1 MANLTQGV
9 ARGHS
14 PAVAVA
20 IVVVTGPDSGQRFEL
35 TRGSALVG
43 SLDTCDLVLTDP
55 TVSRQ
60 HLRLELLDDGLKA
73 TDLKSRNGVYFN
85 GSRLSEAHLP
95 LGARL
100 KLGDTEL
107 RIDALDR
114 QRPAPGTQT
123 EYHGLAGSSAAMRE
137 VISTVQKVAPTRG
150 TVLIQGETGTGK
162 EVAARAIHR
171 GSGRKGELVVF
182 DCGAASP
189 GVIASEL
196 FGHVRGAFTDARTD
210 RPGAAVD
217 ADGGTLFLDEI
228 GELDLSLQASLLRLL
243 ENQEVKPVGGGKSRK
258 VDVRVVAATNR
269 DLQAEVEAGRFREDL
284 LFRLAVVTVVLPPLR
299 ERLDDLPV
307 LARRVLDEARLE
319 LELSDDTLAILRSY
333 TWPGN
338 VRELKNVL
346 FRTATL
352 GGAPDLA
359 AGKLPSKPPPVSS
372 AAAAAAPA
380 REPAIDDDLPA
391 DYRRARES
399 LLSRFERQYIKDLL
413 EKSGGN
419 VSQAARTAG
428 IARAHMYR
436 LLNKHGLQ
444 GE

>member
-1 MANLTQGV
+1 MTLTRGV
-9 ARGHS
+9 PGREPG

-20 IVVVTGPDSGQRFEL
+20 IVVVTGPDSGSRLEL
-35 TRGSALVG
+35 TRGTAIIG
-43 SLDTCDLVLTDP
+43 TLDTCDLVLTDP

-60 HLRLELLDDGLKA
+60 HLKLELGSGGLKA
-73 TDLKSRNGVYFN
+73 IDLKSRNGVWFN
-85 GSRLSEAHLP
+85 GSKLTEALLP

-100 KLGDTEL
+100 QLGDTEL

-114 QRPAPGTQT
+114 PKPAPGLETA
-123 EYHGLAGSSAAMRE
+123 YHGLLGGSAAMRE
-137 VISTVQKVAPTRG
+137 VISTVQKVAPTKG

-162 EVAARAIHR
+162 EVAARAIHA

-182 DCGAASP
+182 DCGAASH

-196 FGHVRGAFTDARTD
+196 FGHVKGAFTDARSD
-210 RPGAAVD
+210 RTGAAVD

-228 GELDLSLQASLLRLL
+228 GELDLGLQASLLRLL
-243 ENQEVKPVGGGKSRK
+243 ENQEVKPVGGSRSRK
-258 VDVRVVAATNR
+258 VDVRLVAATNR
-269 DLQAEVEAGRFREDL
+269 DLQAEVNAGRFRQDL

-299 ERLDDLPV
+299 ERLDDLPL
-307 LARRVLDEARLE
+307 LARKLLDDAQLSLE
-319 LELSDDTLAILRSY
+319 LHDETLAILRSY

-352 GGAPDLA
+352 GGAPDL
-359 AGKLPSKPPPVSS
+359 SSSS
-372 AAAAAAPA
+372 ASPAPSIPKATQPAASAPA
-380 REPAIDDDLPA
+380 LDDDLPP

-399 LLSRFERQYIKDLL
+399 LLARFEKQYVKELL

-419 VSQAARTAG
+419 VSAAARTAG

-436 LLNKHGLQ
+436 LLNKHGLH

>member
-1 MANLTQGV
+1 M
-9 ARGHS
+9 
-14 PAVAVA
+14 AVAV
-20 IVVVTGPDSGQRFEL
+20 VVVTGPDAGSRLEL
-35 TRGSALVG
+35 TRGTALIG
-43 SLDTCDLVLTDP
+43 TLDTCDLVLTDP

-60 HLRLELLDDGLKA
+60 HLKLELGAGGLKA
-73 TDLKSRNGVYFN
+73 TDLKSRNGVWFN
-85 GSRLSEAHLP
+85 GSKLTEALMP
-95 LGARL
+95 IGARL
-100 KLGDTEL
+100 QLGDTEL

-114 QRPAPGTQT
+114 PKPQPGRET
-123 EYHGLAGSSAAMRE
+123 EYHGLLGGSAAMRE
-137 VISTVQKVAPTRG
+137 VISTVQKVAPTKV

-162 EVAARAIHR
+162 EVAARAIHA
-171 GSGRKGELVVF
+171 GSGRKGELIVF
-182 DCGAASP
+182 DAGAASP

-196 FGHVRGAFTDARTD
+196 FGHVKGAFTDARTD

-243 ENQEVKPVGGGKSRK
+243 ENHEVKPVGGSRSRK
-258 VDVRVVAATNR
+258 VDVRLVAATNR
-269 DLQAEVEAGRFREDL
+269 DLQAEVNAGRFRQDL

-299 ERLDDLPV
+299 ERLDDLPL
-307 LARRVLDEARLE
+307 LARKLLDDAQLSLE
-319 LELSDDTLAILRSY
+319 LHDETLAILRSY

-352 GGAPDLA
+352 GGAPDLSSGSHTPIPRATQPA
-359 AGKLPSKPPPVSS
+359 AMAVK
-372 AAAAAAPA
+372 AAAPA
-380 REPAIDDDLPA
+380 LDDDLPP

-399 LLSRFERQYIKDLL
+399 LLARFEKQYVKDLL

-419 VSQAARTAG
+419 VSAAARTAG

>member
-1 MANLTQGV
+1 MLTKGV
-9 ARGHS
+9 PGREPA

-20 IVVVTGPDSGQRFEL
+20 VVVVSGPDAGSRLEL
-35 TRGSALVG
+35 ARGSALVG
-43 SLDTCDLVLTDP
+43 TLDTCDLVLTDP

-60 HLRLELLDDGLKA
+60 HLKLELLTDGLRA
-73 TDLKSRNGVYFN
+73 TDLKSRNGVWFN
-85 GSRLSEAHLP
+85 GSKLTEAVLP

-100 KLGDTEL
+100 QLGDTEL
-107 RIDALDR
+107 RIDPLDR
-114 QRPAPGTQT
+114 PKPAPGRET
-123 EYHGLAGSSAAMRE
+123 EYHGLLGGSAAMRE
-137 VISTVQKVAPTRG
+137 VISTVKKVAPTKG

-162 EVAARAIHR
+162 EVAARALHQ
-171 GSGRKGELVVF
+171 GSGRKGELIVF

-228 GELDLSLQASLLRLL
+228 GELDLSLQTSLLRLL
-243 ENQEVKPVGGGKSRK
+243 ENHEVKPVGGSRSRK

-269 DLQAEVEAGRFREDL
+269 DLRVEVDAGRFRQDL

-299 ERLDDLPV
+299 ERLDDLPL
-307 LARRVLDEARLE
+307 LARKLLDDAQLSLE
-319 LELSDDTLAILRSY
+319 LTDETLSILRSY

-359 AGKLPSKPPPVSS
+359 AANPQ
-372 AAAAAAPA
+372 
-380 REPAIDDDLPA
+380 PAIPKTTVSKKPEAGPALDEDLPA

-399 LLSRFERQYIKDLL
+399 LLARFEKQYVKDLL

>member
-1 MANLTQGV
+1 MLTQGV
-9 ARGHS
+9 PHRESGPS
-14 PAVAVA
+14 VAVA
-20 IVVVTGPDSGQRFEL
+20 IVVVTGPDRGQRLEL
-35 TRGSALVG
+35 THGSALIG
-43 SLDTCDLVLTDP
+43 TLETCDLQLTDP

-60 HLRLELLDDGLKA
+60 HLKLELLDEGLKA
-73 TDLKSRNGVYFN
+73 IDLKSRNGVWFN
-85 GSRLSEAHLP
+85 GSKLTEALLP

-100 KLGDTEL
+100 HLGDSEL
-107 RIDALDR
+107 RIDPLDR
-114 QRPAPGTQT
+114 QRPVPGHQT
-123 EYHGLAGSSAAMRE
+123 EYHGLLGQSSAMRE
-137 VISTVQKVAPTRG
+137 VISTVEKVAPTRG

-162 EVAARAIHR
+162 EVAARALHS
-171 GSGRKGELVVF
+171 GSSRRGELVVF

-243 ENQEVKPVGGGKSRK
+243 ENQEVKPVGGSKARK

-269 DLQAEVEAGRFREDL
+269 DLQTEVEAGRFRQDL

-299 ERLDDLPV
+299 ERLDDLPL
-307 LARRVLDEARLE
+307 LARRLLAEAKLDLDLNEE
-319 LELSDDTLAILRSY
+319 TLKILRSY

-352 GGAPDLA
+352 GGRPDLP
-359 AGKLPSKPPPVSS
+359 GSPPTS
-372 AAAAAAPA
+372 AAAKVSA
-380 REPAIDDDLPA
+380 RGVATSKEPAIDEDLPP

-399 LLSRFERQYIKDLL
+399 LLSRFERQYVKDLL
-413 EKSGGN
+413 EKSQGN